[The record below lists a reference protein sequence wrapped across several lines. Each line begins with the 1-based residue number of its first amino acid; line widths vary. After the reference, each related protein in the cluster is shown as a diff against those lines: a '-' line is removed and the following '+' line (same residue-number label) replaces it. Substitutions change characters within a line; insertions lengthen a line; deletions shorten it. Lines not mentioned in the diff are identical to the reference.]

1 MNTDDPAA
9 ARHQIASRI
18 HDLLRRETGQ
28 EIDTALMLGPPEY
41 ARAVLSLCRACGHAE
56 LALLADDR
64 VEASSLSVSS
74 SRPSAFF
81 PKFLRFG

>member
-28 EIDTALMLGPPEY
+28 EIDTALMLGPRPAATLKAQLLKAQLGE
-41 ARAVLSLCRACGHAE
+41 GH
-56 LALLADDR
+56 
-64 VEASSLSVSS
+64 
-74 SRPSAFF
+74 
-81 PKFLRFG
+81 GH

>member
-28 EIDTALMLGPPEY
+28 EIDTALMLGPRP
-41 ARAVLSLCRACGHAE
+41 AATLK
-56 LALLADDR
+56 ALVRD
-64 VEASSLSVSS
+64 
-74 SRPSAFF
+74 
-81 PKFLRFG
+81 